1 MSDLYPSAP
10 ESPVNNNSNESY
22 FEEQGIFAH
31 DIQVDPDLLQQI
43 EKTELSLSNKEVF
56 HTPSLFTKTLSMFKQ
71 RSNHVISCISTR
83 EYALDIKDTV
93 GVTEI
98 PLISKQEIE
107 HKLSKLKPEVRRTI
121 GYINIGLIKIMV
133 KSTFRTGVDS
143 PIKLA
148 LLDRRLNN
156 IQDAL
161 FGGIQGNLSYGKLMF
176 SCSPRISVSLRDKE
190 INQILCLAHEFSR
203 TDLMNQGR
211 HPYTV
216 TYMLGYTLSNSHHSM
231 SFRNNE
237 PIKIEALFRDV
248 IKASPISPQELSP
261 LDSEWTMDLSRKPLL
276 GQQPKLVIQS
286 ERPGLARSLSRMHG
300 LPRSN
305 DIHSVSRRIKELSIQ
320 LE

>member
-1 MSDLYPSAP
+1 MSDLYPSQP
-10 ESPVNNNSNESY
+10 ESPINNSESY
-22 FEEQGIFAH
+22 FEEEGIFAH
-31 DIQVDPDLLQQI
+31 EIQVDPSLLQQI
-43 EKTELSLSNKEVF
+43 EKTELSLTHKEVF
-56 HTPSLFTKTLSMFKQ
+56 QTPSLFTKTLSMFKQ
-71 RSNHVISCISTR
+71 RNNHVISCISSR
-83 EYALDIKDTV
+83 EYPLEITDTI

-98 PLISKQEIE
+98 PLISRQEIE

-121 GYINIGLIKIMV
+121 GYIHIGLVKIMI

-161 FGGIQGNLSYGKLMF
+161 FGGIQGNLSYGKLVF
-176 SCSPRISVSLRDKE
+176 SCSPKISVSLRDKD

-203 TDLMNQGR
+203 EDLMNQGR

-231 SFRNNE
+231 NFKPNE

-248 IKASPISPQELSP
+248 IKAAPISPQELSP
-261 LDSEWTMDLSRKPLL
+261 LAQEWSMDLSRKPLL
-276 GQQPKLVIQS
+276 GRRPRLIAQPEQ
-286 ERPGLARSLSRMHG
+286 PGLARSLSRMHG

-305 DIHSVSRRIKELSIQ
+305 DLQNVSQRIRNLSLELQ
-320 LE
+320 